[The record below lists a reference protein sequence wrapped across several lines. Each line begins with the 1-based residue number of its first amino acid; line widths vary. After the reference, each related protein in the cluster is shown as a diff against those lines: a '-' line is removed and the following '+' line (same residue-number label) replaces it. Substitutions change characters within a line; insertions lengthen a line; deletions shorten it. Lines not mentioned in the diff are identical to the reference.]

1 MYQNM
6 VYVVHTLAQQF
17 VKTFYIESESGFILV
32 DCLASLAGWLLYQ
45 LPCLDSL
52 TAQLAQITRS

>member
-17 VKTFYIESESGFILV
+17 VKTLYLESESGLILV
-32 DCLASLAGWLLYQ
+32 DCLAGWLLYQ
-45 LPCLDSL
+45 LRCLDSL
-52 TAQLAQITRS
+52 TAQLAQFARL

>member
-17 VKTFYIESESGFILV
+17 VKTLYLESESGFILV
-32 DCLASLAGWLLYQ
+32 DCLDGWLLYQ
-45 LPCLDSL
+45 LSCLDSL
-52 TAQLAQITRS
+52 TAQPAQITRS